1 MNEGQDH
8 LGRLNNSR
16 FTPVLSASTPDWQGD
31 YGYVQDIA
39 AHDYPDLIGY
49 EAYAC
54 GAPAMIENTSS
65 SFTPPNAVYLKMH
78 FIRMLSPNPSEIRHL
93 IKNHRKY
100 FHSMKLAFNR

>member
-1 MNEGQDH
+1 MYALNEGQDH

-65 SFTPPNAVYLKMH
+65 LFTPNTVYLIHPQCSLPKD
-78 FIRMLSPNPSEIRHL
+78 
-93 IKNHRKY
+93 
-100 FHSMKLAFNR
+100 AFYSDAFTQPV